1 MEQARP
7 AEHSS
12 PIVTNQHWQDF
23 EQPITIQASQAGA
36 IYRAMRS
43 VRNTLKMVADH
54 HLRSNSGGAQQL
66 RLSSIEV
73 EAMLAGALALSDMVE
88 GVFEELHAEAPLV

>member
-1 MEQARP
+1 MEQALP

-23 EQPITIQASQAGA
+23 EQPITIQASQAGT

-43 VRNTLKMVADH
+43 IRNALKMVADH

-88 GVFEELHAEAPLV
+88 GVFEELHAEAP

>member
-1 MEQARP
+1 MEQIRP

-12 PIVTNQHWQDF
+12 LNVTNQHWQDF

-54 HLRSNSGGAQQL
+54 HLRSNSGGAQPL
-66 RLSSIEV
+66 RLSLIEV
-73 EAMLAGALALSDMVE
+73 EAMLSGALALSDMME
-88 GVFEELHAEAPLV
+88 AVFEELHAETP

>member
-1 MEQARP
+1 M
-7 AEHSS
+7 AET
-12 PIVTNQHWQDF
+12 IQHWQNF
-23 EQPITIQASQAGA
+23 EHPVTIQAGQAGA

-43 VRNTLKMVADH
+43 VRNTLNMIADH
-54 HLRSNSGGAQQL
+54 HLRSNSGGVQAQ

-88 GVFEELHAEAPLV
+88 GVFEELHAEAP

>member
-1 MEQARP
+1 MEQALP

-23 EQPITIQASQAGA
+23 EQPITIQASQAGT

-43 VRNTLKMVADH
+43 IRNTLKMVADH

-88 GVFEELHAEAPLV
+88 GVFEELHAEAP